1 MTETGTFKELLNDSG
16 LDPKSFIKRGISK
29 RLDHFVSDWKE
40 DTIKLRDSSKQE
52 TLLFPD
58 IQEFPGA
65 LGWRDTGGQGGKA
78 ELVYSSF
85 EEFFYKVP
93 HLT

>member
-16 LDPKSFIKRGISK
+16 LDPQSFIKRGISK
-29 RLDHFVSDWKE
+29 RLDHFDSDWKE
-40 DTIKLRDSSKQE
+40 DTIKLGDSSKQE
-52 TLLFPD
+52 TSLFPD

-65 LGWRDTGGQGGKA
+65 LGWRDTGGQGGEA

>member
-16 LDPKSFIKRGISK
+16 LDPKSFIKRRISK

-52 TLLFPD
+52 TLLFLD

-65 LGWRDTGGQGGKA
+65 PGWRDTGGQGGGRQSQFIV
-78 ELVYSSF
+78 LLRNSF
-85 EEFFYKVP
+85 IKY
-93 HLT
+93 HT